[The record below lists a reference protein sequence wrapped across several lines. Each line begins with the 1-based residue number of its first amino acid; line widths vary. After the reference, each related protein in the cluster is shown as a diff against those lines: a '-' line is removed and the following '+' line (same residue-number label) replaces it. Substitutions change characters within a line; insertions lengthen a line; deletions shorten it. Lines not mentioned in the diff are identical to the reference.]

1 MRLYRDSQLALYI
14 AKNLMFREHTKHIE
28 TYCTV
33 IFFRDVV
40 TEGFISPSYAHSY
53 QV

>member
-28 TYCTV
+28 ADCH
-33 IFFRDVV
+33 FFRDVV
-40 TEGFISPSYAHSY
+40 IEGLISPSYVRS
-53 QV
+53 